1 MAATSGPELIASLF
15 APDLVL
21 PDQLAAPRRDSLVSG
36 ERALMLAV
44 LEDAIR
50 CLEAPA
56 ARGAST
62 EREARNAR
70 HWVTARPSAWPFSFV
85 NICETLGIEPVR
97 LRAAP
102 AARHARL
109 SQATLEDR
117 YALHLRLKPRAAR
130 IGGRRRRIRIGRQK
144 PEAPRYRAAMPPDRS
159 ARAITMRCTSLVPSP
174 ISPSL
179 ASRM

>member
-1 MAATSGPELIASLF
+1 MAATSGPDLIASLF
-15 APDLVL
+15 SPDLVL

-56 ARGAST
+56 GRG
-62 EREARNAR
+62 EREARHAR
-70 HWVTARPSAWPFSFV
+70 RWVTANPSAWPFSFV
-85 NICETLGIEPVR
+85 NICETLGIEPAR
-97 LRAAP
+97 LRAALLT
-102 AARHARL
+102 RHEHLA
-109 SQATLEDR
+109 QATPEER

-144 PEAPRYRAAMPPDRS
+144 PEAPRYRAAMPPDKS